1 MASYLLRRSGIAVGL
16 VAEVLGWR
24 ADLVI
29 QVGVGNH
36 HQEVD
41 VLSSEWPGV
50 RFVGFEPHPNIFEGL
65 RDDYPGEIHQL
76 AMSNF
81 NGCGTLF
88 AKKCHGDGSSLVFTA
103 DPNILTFEVKVRTLD
118 SMWCEEQI
126 WAMQD
131 SRILLWVDCE
141 GRELEALKGGEKT
154 LGLVDVINVE
164 MTSHPPELG
173 WSSPTDIH
181 SYLVS
186 KGFMTQW
193 VHTQRIGAGQ
203 TDFVYVRPQLFKP
216 DYCCFP
222 WEVERFDG
230 LKRSTK

>member
-29 QVGVGNH
+29 QVGVGNR

-50 RFVGFEPHPNIFEGL
+50 RFVGYEPHPGIIKGL
-65 RDDYPGEIHQL
+65 RDEYPGEIHQL
-76 AMSNF
+76 AMSDF
-81 NGCGTLF
+81 NGPGVLF
-88 AKKCHGDGSSLVFTA
+88 AKKCHGDGSSLVPTS
-103 DPNILTFEVKVRTLD
+103 DPNILTFEVRVRTLD
-118 SMWCEEQI
+118 SMFCEEEI
-126 WAMQD
+126 RAMLNE
-131 SRILLWVDCE
+131 RILLWVDCE
-141 GRELEALKGGEKT
+141 GRELEALKGGEKI
-154 LGLVDVINVE
+154 LRLVDVVNVE
-164 MTSHPPELG
+164 MTSHPPEPG
-173 WSSPTDIH
+173 WSKTTDIH
-181 SYLVS
+181 SYLVEQ
-186 KGFMTQW
+186 GFMAQW

-222 WEVERFDG
+222 WEVERFNEM
-230 LKRSTK
+230 RRT